1 MFKEEVIKRL
11 EAIQK
16 SNANFPKLKSIA
28 EKYDPGKT
36 GFTCKKGY
44 LLIEPL
50 ELQPRKMKVI
60 TSDKSQ
66 LSLDDF
72 MGVHP
77 YMAIVMES
85 SSEGYSAGDLVYMD
99 VKSVGH
105 TAQDIVVNQAIGT
118 ILPESSVLGKVELK
132 TDKTKMS

>member
-1 MFKEEVIKRL
+1 M
-11 EAIQK
+11 
-16 SNANFPKLKSIA
+16 
-28 EKYDPGKT
+28 
-36 GFTCKKGY
+36 
-44 LLIEPL
+44 EPL
-50 ELQPRKMKVI
+50 ELQPRKMKII

-132 TDKTKMS
+132 TDKTKM